1 MATERYNSAMS
12 GKYQVRKV
20 RRDGVAQRY
29 WVAPTREHDSAVTA
43 VMSGNLA
50 SAESR
55 KEQELARKLL
65 QNPSVQESV
74 YRSLV
79 QRYETTKLIDAQPM
93 LFLRDYLSRGYPEAE
108 TLLVRLA
115 TEPSEW
121 YIRATAIYTIAKS
134 MEPFVPRLIR
144 EVLDKAPNEDTARY
158 AIAEL
163 AASLH
168 VTMEHLIRKK
178 ITPTRDAVL
187 DTLETLGLALQG
199 KWFEPKDEIGS
210 ILAALDYFRF
220 DFEKA
225 AQGQIPARVEEQV
238 IDGLVSILSSGNLP
252 DDEFEKAMEIVR
264 NWKSAYSLPK
274 LRSLLNEAL
283 PPKRR
288 AMVVDAIHDIE
299 QRLKRK
305 SG

>member
-1 MATERYNSAMS
+1 MS
-12 GKYQVRKV
+12 GKYQVRKL
-20 RRDGVAQRY
+20 RQDGVAQRY
-29 WVAPTREHDSAVTA
+29 WVAPSREHDDAVTA
-43 VMSGNLA
+43 VMGGDLA
-50 SAESR
+50 TAQSR
-55 KEQELARKLL
+55 EAQELARQLL
-65 QNPSVQESV
+65 QNPSVQESL

-79 QRYETTKLIDAQPM
+79 RQYETTNLFDAQSM
-93 LFLRDYLSRGYPEAE
+93 LFLHDYLSRGYPEAE
-108 TLLVRLA
+108 SLLVRLA

-121 YIRATAIYTIAKS
+121 YIRASAIYTIAKS

-178 ITPTRDAVL
+178 ITPTRESVL

-199 KWFEPKDEIGS
+199 KWFEPKDEISS

-225 AQGQIPARVEEQV
+225 AQGQIPARVEETL
-238 IDGLVSILSSGNLP
+238 IDGLVSILSLGSLP
-252 DDEFEKAMEIVR
+252 NSEFEKALNVVK
-264 NWKSAYSLPK
+264 NWKSAYSLSK
-274 LRSLLNEAL
+274 LRSLLSDAL
-283 PPKRR
+283 PQQRR
-288 AMVVDAIHDIE
+288 MMVSNAMQEIE

-305 SG
+305 SR

>member
-12 GKYQVRKV
+12 VKYQVRKV
-20 RRDGVAQRY
+20 RRDGVSQRY
-29 WVAPTREHDSAVTA
+29 WVVSTREHDSAVTA
-43 VMSGNLA
+43 VISGDLA
-50 SAESR
+50 TAQSR
-55 KEQELARKLL
+55 EAQELARKLL
-65 QNPSVQESV
+65 QNPSVQESL

-79 QRYETTKLIDAQPM
+79 RQYETTKLFDAQSM
-93 LFLRDYLSRGYPEAE
+93 LFLHDYLSRGYPEAE
-108 TLLVRLA
+108 ALLVRLA

-121 YIRATAIYTIAKS
+121 YIRASAIYTIAKS

-178 ITPTRDAVL
+178 ITPTRESVL

-274 LRSLLNEAL
+274 LRSLLNDAL
-283 PPKRR
+283 PPQRR

>member
-1 MATERYNSAMS
+1 MS
-12 GKYQVRKV
+12 VKYQVRKV
-20 RRDGVAQRY
+20 RQDGVTQRY
-29 WVAPTREHDSAVTA
+29 WVNPSREHDDAVTA
-43 VMSGNLA
+43 AIGGDLA
-50 SAESR
+50 TAESR

-121 YIRATAIYTIAKS
+121 YIRASAIYTIAKS

-225 AQGQIPARVEEQV
+225 AQGQIPARVEETL
-238 IDGLVSILSSGNLP
+238 IDGLVSSLALRTISDHDFERILNVIKEWGSEYALS
-252 DDEFEKAMEIVR
+252 
-264 NWKSAYSLPK
+264 K
-274 LRSLLNEAL
+274 LRSLLSDSL
-283 PPKRR
+283 PQQRR
-288 AMVVDAIHDIE
+288 MMVSNAIQEIE
-299 QRLKRK
+299 RRLKRK